1 MCIGQFGEVAV
12 HAVDRIDDDE
22 HPLVLR
28 LDPLQERRQV
38 LGIIA
43 LDGYQVGKF
52 TERHAQLAVTYANQV
67 AIALE
72 NSRLYS
78 DLQSDLAIRQK
89 LISELESKNAEL
101 ERFTYTV
108 SHDLKSPLFTIRGF
122 LGYLERDALAG
133 NHVRMKSD
141 MARIKDATDKMQQ
154 LLNDLLELSR
164 IGRLMNEP
172 ATVPYDDLVREAV
185 ELVQGRIM
193 ERGVA
198 IHIDANMPNAYGDR
212 PRLLEVVQNLV
223 DNAVKFMGDQPD
235 PRIEIGWDGRED
247 SKLIFHVR
255 DNGIGIPPE
264 HHERIFG
271 LFNKLDVK
279 ADGTG
284 IGLALVKRIIE
295 VHGGRIWV
303 QSEAGNGS
311 TFYFTLPESP
321 ESKHPGG

>member
-1 MCIGQFGEVAV
+1 
-12 HAVDRIDDDE
+12 
-22 HPLVLR
+22 
-28 LDPLQERRQV
+28 
-38 LGIIA
+38 
-43 LDGYQVGKF
+43 
-52 TERHAQLAVTYANQV
+52 
-67 AIALE
+67 
-72 NSRLYS
+72 
-78 DLQSDLAIRQK
+78 
-89 LISELESKNAEL
+89 
-101 ERFTYTV
+101 
-108 SHDLKSPLFTIRGF
+108 
-122 LGYLERDALAG
+122 
-133 NHVRMKSD
+133 
-141 MARIKDATDKMQQ
+141 
-154 LLNDLLELSR
+154 
-164 IGRLMNEP
+164 MNEP
-172 ATVPYDDLVREAV
+172 AHVPFDDLVREAV

-198 IHIDANMPNAYGDR
+198 IHIDADMPNVYGDH

-223 DNAVKFMGDQPD
+223 DNAAKFMGDQPD

-247 SKLIFHVR
+247 SKLILHVR

-284 IGLALVKRIIE
+284 IGLALVKRIVE

-303 QSEAGNGS
+303 QSEAGKGS